1 MAVSVVLTHQTKWC
15 LPTTVLLCQCC
26 WICINQSSNEID
38 GRLTIGSIS
47 AGSMKS
53 RFGIYYV
60 SHIDNQTIN
69 VVLGVTL
76 GTGLWSVV

>member
-1 MAVSVVLTHQTKWC
+1 MIQVETRQMKWRV
-15 LPTTVLLCQCC
+15 TIVVLLCQCC

-38 GRLTIGSIS
+38 GRVTIAASS
-47 AGSMKS
+47 VK
-53 RFGIYYV
+53 RRLGIYYV